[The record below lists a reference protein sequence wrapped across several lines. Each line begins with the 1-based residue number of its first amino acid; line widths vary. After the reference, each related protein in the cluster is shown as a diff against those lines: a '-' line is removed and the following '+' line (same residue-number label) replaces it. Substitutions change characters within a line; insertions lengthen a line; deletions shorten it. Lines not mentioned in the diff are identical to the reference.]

1 MEMRYK
7 DFKKIEAT
15 YFFMLNVKNGKTK
28 SNQNGDQEKIKQDLG
43 KLETVEARD
52 LNLPQEYM
60 DIFK

>member
-1 MEMRYK
+1 MRYK

-15 YFFMLNVKNGKTK
+15 YFFMLNIKNGKTK
-28 SNQNGDQEKIKQDLG
+28 VNQNGDQEKTKQDLG
-43 KLETVEARD
+43 KLETVKAKD